1 MLKLFYYTGLILSCT
16 GLIIYKLKIM
26 SQEILNQLTAKAD
39 ALETSLSNI
48 REDITDIKNSLPAEG
63 GLTAEEVA
71 TLSAKLD
78 GLVNTADTL
87 DKENEKPVVG

>member
-1 MLKLFYYTGLILSCT
+1 
-16 GLIIYKLKIM
+16 M
-26 SQEILNQLTAKAD
+26 SKEILDQLTAKAD